1 MARQT
6 RYYLDS
12 DTLTYKAV
20 DNSFRSFI
28 KRFYKYFIS
37 LTIVSIVLFFSLAYY
52 GLTPHELILSTSNKK
67 LAAKIAGSNSA
78 IEDLRSKLCRIQEND
93 DVIYRSFVDIK
104 PIPKTVREAGVGGI
118 DKYRQFAGIENAD
131 GVIGAFKNIDKLQ
144 SQIGVQQNSFEDI
157 EQMVHYIDGYFAA
170 KPAVRPILRR
180 DQIYISS
187 EFGYRFHPIH
197 KRNIL
202 HSGID
207 LATTI
212 GTPVYATGDGVV
224 KASMYASGYGKVVR
238 ISHGYGYESIYAHL
252 NKYIVQKGDSITRG
266 QLIGYTG
273 NTGTSTGP
281 HLHYEIRK
289 NNRPQNPLFF
299 YIDDLDDEEYLEM
312 TKK

>member
-6 RYYLDS
+6 RYYLDK
-12 DTLTYKAV
+12 DTLTYKPL
-20 DNSFRSFI
+20 DNSLQSFV
-28 KRFYKYFIS
+28 KRFYKYFLT
-37 LTIVSIVLFFSLAYY
+37 LTIISTVLFFSLAYY
-52 GLTPHELILSTSNKK
+52 GLTPHELILSTSNRN
-67 LAAKIAGSNSA
+67 LAAKIAGSNST
-78 IEDLRSKLCRIQEND
+78 IEDLRNKLSRIQEND

-104 PIPKTVREAGVGGI
+104 PIPTTVREAGIGGT

-131 GVIGAFKNIDKLQ
+131 GVISAFKNIDKLQ

-157 EQMVHYIDGYFAA
+157 EQMVNYIDGYFAA
-170 KPAVRPILRR
+170 KPAVMPILRS
-180 DQIYISS
+180 DNLFISS
-187 EFGYRFHPIH
+187 EFGNRFHPVH
-197 KRNIL
+197 KRYIL

-207 LATTI
+207 YAASI
-212 GTPVYATGDGVV
+212 GTPVYATGHGVV

-252 NKYIVQKGDSITRG
+252 NKYIVQKGDSIKRG

-299 YIDDLDDEEYLEM
+299 YIDDLEDEEYLEM